1 MKCVMHYPECELKS
15 TIAGFVDSLHVFRE
29 VLPERLSYKLETLV
43 RDTMGKAYDAHSAI
57 EDVKALQSLI
67 LHHKV
72 SYDMMLKH
80 SFDVDFVVSSIESK
94 SRTDNLLAT
103 LTPFSSCISQYMLK
117 KLLCLDCPMII

>member
-1 MKCVMHYPECELKS
+1 
-15 TIAGFVDSLHVFRE
+15 
-29 VLPERLSYKLETLV
+29 
-43 RDTMGKAYDAHSAI
+43 MGKAYDAHSAI

-103 LTPFSSCISQYMLK
+103 LTPLSSCISQYMLK
-117 KLLCLDCPMII
+117 KIALSGLSYDHLRLAIERGGHEGLQAVLGEKTESSNLRVTKNKSIVEKNFHHFC

>member
-1 MKCVMHYPECELKS
+1 
-15 TIAGFVDSLHVFRE
+15 
-29 VLPERLSYKLETLV
+29 
-43 RDTMGKAYDAHSAI
+43 MGKAYDAHSAI

-117 KLLCLDCPMII
+117 KIALSGLSYDHLRLAIERGGHKGYRLF